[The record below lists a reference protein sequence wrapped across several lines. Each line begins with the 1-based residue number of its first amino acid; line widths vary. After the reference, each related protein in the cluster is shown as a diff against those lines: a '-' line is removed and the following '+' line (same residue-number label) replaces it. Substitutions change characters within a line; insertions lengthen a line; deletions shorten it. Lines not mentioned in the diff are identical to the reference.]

1 MAVDPL
7 PPVMTEAAT
16 PLERELASLIE
27 MEGPLPLDRFM
38 ALCLG
43 HPRHGYYMT
52 RNPLGAA
59 GDFTTAPEITQM
71 FGEII
76 AIWLM
81 QCFDLMDRPA
91 TVDLIELGPGRGTL
105 IVDILRAGR
114 AMPDFLGSLRPRLVE
129 MSPHLR
135 ALQESTL
142 HAAGIQATWHGSLDD
157 IPSGPTLLFANEFID
172 ALPVRQ
178 FQKLQTGWA
187 ERVVVQRNGELALGL
202 MPAAP
207 ALPEWTAAAA
217 PGDIAEIRPAAD
229 RLGEALGRRLALH
242 PSAAIVIDYGH
253 APSALGDTLQGV
265 RGHRKVPILD
275 RPGET
280 DLTAHVDFQSLADA
294 IARAGAT
301 VLPFM
306 SQGAF
311 LKEMG
316 LELRAGILGAKA
328 TDLQKRELAA
338 AMERV
343 AGPRE
348 MGQLFKVLA
357 AVSPHLG
364 RPHPFSG

>member
-7 PPVMTEAAT
+7 PPDMTEATT
-16 PLERELASLIE
+16 PLGRELASLIE

-81 QCFDLMDRPA
+81 QCFDLLGRPA
-91 TVDLIELGPGRGTL
+91 AVDLIELGPGRGTL

-114 AMPDFLGSLRPRLVE
+114 AMPDFLAAVRPRLVE
-129 MSPHLR
+129 MSPLLR
-135 ALQESTL
+135 TLQENTL
-142 HAAGIQATWHGSLDD
+142 RAAGIEATWHGSLDE
-157 IPSGPTLLFANEFID
+157 IPSGPSLLLANEFID

-178 FQKLQTGWA
+178 FQKLQNGWA
-187 ERVVVQRNGELALGL
+187 ERVVIHRRGELALGL
-202 MPAAP
+202 VPAAP
-207 ALPEWTAAAA
+207 SLPGWTAAAA
-217 PGDIAEIRPAAD
+217 PGDIAEFRPAAD
-229 RLGEALGRRLALH
+229 RLGEALGRRFALH
-242 PSAAIVIDYGH
+242 PAAAIIIDYGH
-253 APSALGDTLQGV
+253 APSALGDTLQAV

-280 DLTAHVDFQSLADA
+280 DLTAHVDFQSLGDA
-294 IARAGAT
+294 IARGGAT
-301 VLPFM
+301 VLPLM

-311 LKEMG
+311 LQEMG
-316 LELRAGILGAKA
+316 IELRAGILAAKA
-328 TDLQKRELAA
+328 TDAQKRELSA

-343 AGPRE
+343 AGHRE
-348 MGQLFKVLA
+348 MGHLFKVLA
-357 AVSPHLG
+357 ATSPRLG

>member
-1 MAVDPL
+1 MAVDSL
-7 PPVMTEAAT
+7 PPDMTEATT

-81 QCFDLMDRPA
+81 QCFDLMGRPA
-91 TVDLIELGPGRGTL
+91 AVDLIELGPGRGTL
-105 IVDILRAGR
+105 MVDIMRAGR
-114 AMPDFLGSLRPRLVE
+114 AMPDFLSSVRPRLVE

-142 HAAGIQATWHGSLDD
+142 QAAGIEATWHGSLDE
-157 IPSGPTLLFANEFID
+157 IPSGPALLVANEFID

-178 FQKLQTGWA
+178 FQKLQNGWA
-187 ERVVVQRNGELALGL
+187 ERVVIHRNGELALGL
-202 MPAAP
+202 VPAAP
-207 ALPEWTAAAA
+207 SLPRWTAAAA

-229 RLGEALGRRLALH
+229 RLGETLGRRFALH
-242 PSAAIVIDYGH
+242 PSAAIIIDYGH
-253 APSALGDTLQGV
+253 AASALGDTLQAV
-265 RGHRKVPILD
+265 RGHRKIPILD

-280 DLTAHVDFQSLADA
+280 DLTAHVDFQSLGDA
-294 IARAGAT
+294 IARGGAT
-301 VLPFM
+301 VLPLM
-306 SQGAF
+306 NQGAF

-316 LELRAGILGAKA
+316 LELRAGILAAKA
-328 TDLQKRELAA
+328 TDAQKRELAA

-343 AGPRE
+343 AGARE
-348 MGQLFKVLA
+348 MGHLFKVLA
-357 AVSPHLG
+357 ATSPRLG